1 MENKDINDVLSDRLI
16 NFSETELDKKN
27 PYKSIKLEEVLDNF
41 FGSLEKNDLDFSWV
55 EKLNGIG
62 KKNAEDKDKIA
73 NIHYGLPSHVHGNYK
88 DGFIYLCLF
97 NPNVIGITDNNL
109 IYKSKSSKK
118 KNTKICSLEDYY
130 TKPPLLE
137 DEKDPIDDEFWR
149 IINNYNKQKN

>member
-73 NIHYGLPSHVHGNYK
+73 M
-88 DGFIYLCLF
+88 
-97 NPNVIGITDNNL
+97 
-109 IYKSKSSKK
+109 KK
-118 KNTKICSLEDYY
+118 ED
-130 TKPPLLE
+130 
-137 DEKDPIDDEFWR
+137 
-149 IINNYNKQKN
+149 